1 MIEISGRVDDDV
13 EGSCPAVRFELK
25 DYKVRTTSSTV
36 YVGGSCKDLKEDRQ
50 ITVRGEQESNRS
62 IVAARIEFKK

>member
-1 MIEISGRVDDDV
+1 MK
-13 EGSCPAVRFELK
+13 FELK

-50 ITVRGEQESNRS
+50 ITVFGQAESKRA
-62 IVAARIEFKK
+62 IVATKIEFKK